1 MKKSILFI
9 FFLVLVAKCDCF
21 GSFNEL
27 VQTDTIIKKIQ
38 NSSLR
43 VLKYNPI
50 QIALGE
56 IPVSWEVFKG
66 GEKSIQFQI
75 GILIPVLRS
84 ASGSFFPSPTTHLI
98 SIRTMPYYSYGISS
112 KIELRQYKEKSYF
125 AIQGMYKYSAYNNV
139 SFTIWDSNPI
149 YESFDQ
155 IESKSSHIIGLGFM
169 IGRQVYYE
177 RSVID
182 KYMGFGVRL
191 RIFDG
196 VIKAQEF
203 GSPAG
208 RIEMNQHFNYSS
220 IYPFVNFGI
229 RFGRT
234 FLKTKTSNEFK

>member
-1 MKKSILFI
+1 MKKTILFI
-9 FFLVLVAKCDCF
+9 FFLTLVSKCDCF
-21 GSFNEL
+21 AFFNKL
-27 VQTDTIIKKIQ
+27 DQTDTTIKKIQ

-50 QIALGE
+50 QIAFGE

-66 GEKSIQFQI
+66 EKESIQFQI
-75 GILIPVLRS
+75 GILFPFLKRY
-84 ASGSFFPSPTTHLI
+84 SGYFFPPSSNLI
-98 SIRTMPYYSYGISS
+98 SCRTMPFFSYGISS
-112 KIELRQYKEKSYF
+112 KIELRKYGKKSYY
-125 AIQGMYKYSAYNNV
+125 ALQGMYKYSAYNNV
-139 SFTIWDSNPI
+139 SFTIWDSDPT

-169 IGRQVYYE
+169 IGRQSYYE
-177 RSVID
+177 RSATD

-208 RIEMNQHFNYSS
+208 RIEMNRHFNYSS

-234 FLKTKTSNEFK
+234 FLKTKTSNKIK